1 MRGCSTPSRTHFI
14 TQSFGWIKEHVHGS
28 INLVL
33 LRAMAKSK
41 KSIENIN
48 LLKVSLM
55 QSSLPSSLSLS
66 RSLFLDKHRMLSRP
80 HSGEAILT
88 PKALYTEIL
97 QDGNYL
103 VERKKLLRVRAG
115 IKKHDTRV
123 PR

>member
-55 QSSLPSSLSLS
+55 QSSLPSLSLSLS
-66 RSLFLDKHRMLSRP
+66 ISVF
-80 HSGEAILT
+80 GQT
-88 PKALYTEIL
+88 
-97 QDGNYL
+97 QD
-103 VERKKLLRVRAG
+103 VEQATLR
-115 IKKHDTRV
+115 
-123 PR
+123 